1 MNLKIV
7 RPAELAES
15 LSVST
20 VTLWRMQKR
29 GELPPKRQI
38 SSGVVG
44 WLYSDLEEWLKER
57 PLANNDDISE
67 DPEK

>member
-7 RPAELAES
+7 RPPELAES

-44 WLYSDLEEWLKER
+44 WLYSDLVEWLKER

>member
-1 MNLKIV
+1 MYLKIV
-7 RPAELAES
+7 RPAELAEL

-57 PLANNDDISE
+57 PLVNNEDILKE
-67 DPEK
+67 LEK

>member
-1 MNLKIV
+1 MDLKIV

-57 PLANNDDISE
+57 PLANNEEILE
-67 DPEK
+67 EL

>member
-1 MNLKIV
+1 MDLKIV

-44 WLYSDLEEWLKER
+44 WLYSDLEEWLKDR
-57 PLANNDDISE
+57 PLANNEEILKE
-67 DPEK
+67 L

>member
-1 MNLKIV
+1 MDLKIV

-15 LSVST
+15 LSVSK

-57 PLANNDDISE
+57 PLANNEEILE
-67 DPEK
+67 EL